1 MNLNPDAIPT
11 FLLSTVFFLAG
22 FFVAGRVVSKVGR
35 TGLFISATL
44 LAVPGLLFVGYYTH
58 VFDRAI
64 WFYSFRALPHT
75 ELAASS
81 LGFLAGILQRWFRPE
96 TLGEKL
102 ISPATLAILLFIPF
116 IKSALDPVEYNKLN
130 RTCDGEVCLQST
142 PSTCGPTSAA
152 TLLKEFGQNA
162 SEEELARESFTYRG
176 GTEIWYVARAFRR
189 RRLTADFLIQ
199 ARERISPPAPAIA
212 GVVLPGGAGHFIAIL
227 SESADAVTVGDPL
240 RGKLVIPR
248 NELASAYHFTG
259 FFLVIRPRRPT
270 G

>member
-1 MNLNPDAIPT
+1 MRGGDVI
-11 FLLSTVFFLAG
+11 LLHDGGHRAMG
-22 FFVAGRVVSKVGR
+22 A
-35 TGLFISATL
+35 
-44 LAVPGLLFVGYYTH
+44 
-58 VFDRAI
+58 DRAQTVI
-64 WFYSFRALPHT
+64 AT
-75 ELAASS
+75 EN
-81 LGFLAGILQRWFRPE
+81 
-96 TLGEKL
+96 L
-102 ISPATLAILLFIPF
+102 IRRYRDQGYEFVT
-116 IKSALDPVEYNKLN
+116 V
-130 RTCDGEVCLQST
+130 
-142 PSTCGPTSAA
+142 STCGPTSAA

-162 SEEELARESFTYRG
+162 SEEELPRESFTYRG